1 MSMGKYMKQR
11 RKWLLLLA
19 CCVLVFALSF
29 LLYHLPLAAVLY
41 PSALCAA
48 LVLGW
53 FLADYRKQR
62 EKKKRLTHLA
72 ALPDDLTERLEE
84 APGSLEEAYET
95 IIRNL
100 SQREQ
105 DFRRE
110 QQRREADRADYYTTW
125 VHQIKT
131 PIASM
136 YLSLE
141 NEDSPLSRSL
151 GEELRRIEQY
161 VQMVLT
167 YQRLDSVDTDY
178 VFRECPMDP
187 LVKGALRKFAAQ
199 FIRKGIRLDYTPTQK
214 SVVTDEK
221 WLSFVVEQLLS
232 NALKYTPQGTVSI
245 YLEDGSLCI
254 RDTGIGI
261 APEDLPRIFE
271 RGYTGCNGRS
281 DKKASG
287 LGLYLCRRIC
297 NNLGHNLTAEST
309 PGVGTLM
316 KLDVNQTR
324 GRFE

>member
-1 MSMGKYMKQR
+1 MGNDLKQR
-11 RKWLLLLA
+11 RKWLLLLV
-19 CCVLVFALSF
+19 CCVLVFAVSF

-62 EKKKRLTHLA
+62 EKIKRLTHLA
-72 ALPDDLTERLEE
+72 ALPDDLTERLEG

-151 GEELRRIEQY
+151 GEELQRIEQY

-214 SVVTDEK
+214 TVVTDEK

-232 NALKYTPQGTVSI
+232 NALKYTRQGAVSI
-245 YLEDGSLCI
+245 YMEDGCLCI

-297 NNLGHNLTAEST
+297 SNLGHNLTAEST

-316 KLDVNQTR
+316 KLDLNQTR

>member
-1 MSMGKYMKQR
+1 MSMGKYLKQR

-19 CCVLVFALSF
+19 CCVLVFAVSF

-72 ALPDDLTERLEE
+72 SLPDDLTGRLEE

-151 GEELRRIEQY
+151 GEELQRIEQY

-297 NNLGHNLTAEST
+297 SNLGHNLTAEST

-316 KLDVNQTR
+316 KLDLNQTR

>member
-1 MSMGKYMKQR
+1 MSMGKYLKQR

-19 CCVLVFALSF
+19 CCVLVFAVSF

-72 ALPDDLTERLEE
+72 ALPDDLTERREE

-100 SQREQ
+100 SRREQ
-105 DFRRE
+105 EFRQE

-151 GEELRRIEQY
+151 GEELQRIEQY

-271 RGYTGCNGRS
+271 RGYTGFNGRS

-297 NNLGHNLTAEST
+297 GNLGHTLTAEST

-316 KLDVNQTR
+316 KLDLNQTQ

>member
-1 MSMGKYMKQR
+1 MSMGKYLKQR

-19 CCVLVFALSF
+19 CCVLVFAVSF

-100 SQREQ
+100 SRREQ

-151 GEELRRIEQY
+151 GEELQRIEQY

-245 YLEDGSLCI
+245 YMEDGSLCI

-297 NNLGHNLTAEST
+297 GNLGHTLTAEST

-316 KLDVNQTR
+316 KLDLNQTQ

>member
-1 MSMGKYMKQR
+1 MSMGKYLKQR

-19 CCVLVFALSF
+19 CCVLVFAVSF

-41 PSALCAA
+41 PSVLCAA

-100 SQREQ
+100 SRREQ

-151 GEELRRIEQY
+151 GEELQRIEQY

-178 VFRECPMDP
+178 VFRECPVDP

-316 KLDVNQTR
+316 KLDLNQTR

>member
-1 MSMGKYMKQR
+1 MGKYLKQR

-19 CCVLVFALSF
+19 CCVLVFAVSF

-41 PSALCAA
+41 PSVLCAA

-151 GEELRRIEQY
+151 GEELQRIEQY

-316 KLDVNQTR
+316 KLDLNQTQ

>member
-1 MSMGKYMKQR
+1 MSMGKYLKQR

-19 CCVLVFALSF
+19 CCVLVFAVSF

-100 SQREQ
+100 SRREQ

-110 QQRREADRADYYTTW
+110 QQRRGADRADYYTTW

-151 GEELRRIEQY
+151 GEELQRIEQY

-297 NNLGHNLTAEST
+297 NNLGHALTAEST

-316 KLDVNQTR
+316 KLDLNQTQ

>member
-1 MSMGKYMKQR
+1 MSMGKYLKQR

-19 CCVLVFALSF
+19 CCVLVFAVSF

-84 APGSLEEAYET
+84 APGSLEETYET

-151 GEELRRIEQY
+151 GEELQRIEQY

-316 KLDVNQTR
+316 KLDLNQTR

>member
-1 MSMGKYMKQR
+1 MSMGKYLKQR

-19 CCVLVFALSF
+19 CCVLVFAVSF

-100 SQREQ
+100 SRREQ

-151 GEELRRIEQY
+151 GEELQRIEQY

-316 KLDVNQTR
+316 KLDLNQTR

>member
-1 MSMGKYMKQR
+1 MSMGKYLKQR

-19 CCVLVFALSF
+19 CCVLVFAVSF

-100 SQREQ
+100 SRREQ

-151 GEELRRIEQY
+151 GEELQRIEQY

-297 NNLGHNLTAEST
+297 NNLGHALTAEST

-316 KLDVNQTR
+316 KLDLNQTQ

>member
-1 MSMGKYMKQR
+1 MSMGKYLKQR

-19 CCVLVFALSF
+19 CCVLVFAVSF

-105 DFRRE
+105 EFRRE

-151 GEELRRIEQY
+151 GEELQRIEQY

-316 KLDVNQTR
+316 KLDLNQTR

>member
-1 MSMGKYMKQR
+1 MSMGKYLKQR

-19 CCVLVFALSF
+19 CCVLVFAVSF

-151 GEELRRIEQY
+151 GEELQRIEQY

-178 VFRECPMDP
+178 VFRECPVDP

-316 KLDVNQTR
+316 KLDLNQTR